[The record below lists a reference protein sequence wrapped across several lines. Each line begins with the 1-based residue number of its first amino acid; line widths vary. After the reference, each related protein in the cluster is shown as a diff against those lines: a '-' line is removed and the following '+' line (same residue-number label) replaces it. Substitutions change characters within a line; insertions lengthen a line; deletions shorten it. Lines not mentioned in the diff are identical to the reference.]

1 MSTLIEPWHALGLA
15 PWSIFFSSQN
25 LSHLPLIYVPSMQR
39 CREMIIFAD
48 FIHDVLSL
56 YLKVPVGFSPIR
68 FYFVFWCL
76 WRFSPI
82 RHSLLFFFCL
92 WWLVSFSDL
101 TKKSV
106 ARINRIM
113 IWPYSIYIKK
123 LKMPQFSVNT
133 GKLIFLYDM
142 TEPLKG
148 CLRILSESGQT

>member
-68 FYFVFWCL
+68 CSYYFFRLMMPMKVFTDKTL
-76 WRFSPI
+76 SLSLSLSL
-82 RHSLLFFFCL
+82 SLLTYLWFPPRVFTHNFFSRCCL
-92 WWLVSFSDL
+92 WWLISFSDL
-101 TKKSV
+101 TKNSV
-106 ARINRIM
+106 ARINRIT
-113 IWPYSIYIKK
+113 IWHYSILKK
-123 LKMPQFSVNT
+123 LKQCPS
-133 GKLIFLYDM
+133 FL
-142 TEPLKG
+142 
-148 CLRILSESGQT
+148 